1 MNQSRE
7 KGLNLSIGYSPCPN
21 DTFIFY
27 ALVHDRIE
35 KTIEFKESL
44 FDVET
49 LNKLALKGDFDIT
62 KVSFHAYLYLKNTY
76 RLLNAGGALGRGCG
90 PMIVAK
96 EPIGMEDLKGKRI
109 AIPGL
114 MTTAHLL
121 LKLYDP
127 DCCKNTVIMPFHEI
141 LEAVRAG
148 GVDAGLII
156 HESRFTY
163 PSYGLH
169 EVIDLGQWWESETGL
184 PVPLGCIIIKK
195 RFSDIIEKVED
206 LIRKSITYA
215 YENRDEVMLYIREH
229 ARELDDSVIE
239 KHINL
244 YVNSYS
250 FDFGPD
256 GKRAIDELL
265 YRAEQ
270 IKVGG

>member
-215 YENRDEVMLYIREH
+215 YENRDEVMLYIREY